1 MSAKKS
7 NSNRSKQMKKM
18 NLEEEE
24 EEETRGSPQNTPM
37 NIVYLNSL
45 GSRKM
50 NIYTVS
56 SLRTSSLLAEKP
68 RTMDSIGKVLES
80 GVPLSSEYIQKIKEY
95 LSINQTRVGKKLYVD
110 LSKREA
116 DDEYYKNYVPQNPKV
131 NIISNMLKKQVLAEL
146 ANVPKEVATE
156 EVEDAFRR
164 VKLAEINEKQESVEA
179 QLESGLIKEPIVVI
193 EPITPPPYF
202 EGLGHYTELLND
214 LFNTYD
220 FKVEEI
226 NRVYK
231 WIGKS
236 QEKAEKF
243 ILDQEARTPGYSR
256 KKLAPVSSATLAL
269 SPIMR
274 PIFSPSPASPV
285 PSLDLD
291 PMITPTDP
299 EVEAEVLAQEEEM
312 VKEEGGE
319 QEVKDDSLLPV
330 AKNII
335 INNIPKDRYHPIEI
349 EWFFGSKDVPD
360 WDTVL
365 ERQVISSNLKPS
377 EIKEKMKLI
386 LESSGPKM
394 GINKNISDTLEELN
408 ELQQI
413 HFCILRSL
421 NRGVRYRTVTVKES
435 DMLALKQSAKTL
447 PDDPE
452 VGVEVQ
458 APSSK
463 PQDTFSDSII
473 LSVAEED
480 AKFQKAYNNRL
491 FDNSGRS
498 VAAFGDINTTKTVY
512 SGNENASL
520 HRPSNLLD
528 SFSRPGAPVI
538 HNHQRKGR

>member
-1 MSAKKS
+1 LVINKMSSKSEIKENQKAVKEAKREAKKEAK
-7 NSNRSKQMKKM
+7 RVVV
-18 NLEEEE
+18 
-24 EEETRGSPQNTPM
+24 EETRKVNLQNTQT
-37 NIVYLNSL
+37 NIVYLNSI
-45 GSRKM
+45 GSSKF
-50 NIYTVS
+50 NIYTATSLNKES
-56 SLRTSSLLAEKP
+56 SLSKNP
-68 RTMDSIGKVLES
+68 KVMENIRNVLKS
-80 GVPLSSEYIQKIKEY
+80 GVPLSTEYIMKAQQY
-95 LSINQTRVGKKLYVD
+95 LVRNRTRVSNPVFED
-110 LSKREA
+110 LLSRTA
-116 DDEYYKNYVPQNPKV
+116 DDEFYDNYTPQNIKV
-131 NIISNMLKKQVLAEL
+131 NVIANRIKTEVLEEK
-146 ANVPKEVATE
+146 ANVPKEVAKETIG
-156 EVEDAFRR
+156 DAFIRTQ
-164 VKLAEINEKQESVEA
+164 LAKIKEDREERLA
-179 QLESGLIKEPIVVI
+179 QIESGLIKKPIEVIVPVV
-193 EPITPPPYF
+193 PIPYF
-202 EGLGHYTELLND
+202 ENLGDYGEILND
-214 LFNTYD
+214 LFATYD
-220 FKVEEI
+220 FEPEEI
-226 NRVYK
+226 MQAYSY
-231 WIGKS
+231 IGTS
-236 QEKAEKF
+236 QERAEEF
-243 ILDQEARTPGYSR
+243 ILDQEAVTPGYVR
-256 KKLAPVSSATLAL
+256 KVIEPLAVVAPPPVVAGPELNLGS
-269 SPIMR
+269 
-274 PIFSPSPASPV
+274 
-285 PSLDLD
+285 
-291 PMITPTDP
+291 TPTDP
-299 EVEAEVLAQEEEM
+299 EVEAEVLAEEEDL

-458 APSSK
+458 SSK

-480 AKFQKAYNNRL
+480 AKFQKAYNTRL
-491 FDNSGRS
+491 FDNAGRS
-498 VAAFGDINTTKTVY
+498 VAAIGEINTTKTVY

-528 SFSRPGAPVI
+528 SFSRPGASVI
-538 HNHQRKGR
+538 NNHQRKGR